1 MLDRRIA
8 KTIRG
13 ARNDKMLA
21 KELDF
26 QQRIKAHLEEG
37 KLAKTIEVTDED
49 EQAWIEEYN
58 LLTWK
63 PVIFA
68 ANVGEEDIA
77 DDGASNENVQ
87 KVKEY
92 AKDFDAEVF
101 VVCAQIEQE
110 LAELDDEPIERMIVS
125 RTVEKYFSE
134 ELTVVSAANGREAV
148 EQFFAGDCQIAL
160 LDIEMPG
167 MNGLEAA
174 EQIRKRDKNCSII
187 FLTAFDEFNYAKRAI
202 AVRAMEYLLKPVE
215 DQELVAVLEEAVRI
229 AEEQETDRE
238 AGEKKSAEQI
248 SAERDC
254 HEDTADTERSRI
266 RLQAVAGNIQ
276 AFIEHNYMDDI
287 SLQTVAEAMNYSDAY
302 FCKIFK
308 QCFDKNFI
316 VYLSEYRVARAKE
329 LLGDVLIN
337 VKDVSQKVGY
347 RDSNYFAKVFKR
359 IAGVT
364 PTEYRMQVL
373 KEAGER

>member
-1 MLDRRIA
+1 MKRVLIA
-8 KTIRG
+8 
-13 ARNDKMLA
+13 
-21 KELDF
+21 
-26 QQRIKAHLEEG
+26 
-37 KLAKTIEVTDED
+37 
-49 EQAWIEEYN
+49 
-58 LLTWK
+58 
-63 PVIFA
+63 
-68 ANVGEEDIA
+68 
-77 DDGASNENVQ
+77 
-87 KVKEY
+87 
-92 AKDFDAEVF
+92 
-101 VVCAQIEQE
+101 
-110 LAELDDEPIERMIVS
+110 DDEPIERMIVS

-187 FLTAFDEFNYAKRAI
+187 FLTAFDEFNYARRAI

-329 LLGDVLIN
+329 LIFTGGVIDANEADRIGLVNRVVPHDDLMDTCRSLAKTIAQNAGYA
-337 VKDVSQKVGY
+337 VSL
-347 RDSNYFAKVFKR
+347 A
-359 IAGVT
+359 
-364 PTEYRMQVL
+364 
-373 KEAGER
+373 KEAINASGDTDLKNGLRREADLLGLAFATHDKQEGMTAFLERRKPEFTDF

>member
-1 MLDRRIA
+1 MKRVLIA
-8 KTIRG
+8 
-13 ARNDKMLA
+13 
-21 KELDF
+21 
-26 QQRIKAHLEEG
+26 
-37 KLAKTIEVTDED
+37 
-49 EQAWIEEYN
+49 
-58 LLTWK
+58 
-63 PVIFA
+63 
-68 ANVGEEDIA
+68 
-77 DDGASNENVQ
+77 
-87 KVKEY
+87 
-92 AKDFDAEVF
+92 
-101 VVCAQIEQE
+101 
-110 LAELDDEPIERMIVS
+110 DDEPIERMIVS

-359 IAGVT
+359 IVLHLVDLIQALDIVRRIFPHRKHGVPLLAIDFIT
-364 PTEYRMQVL
+364 ALDRPGLCVALLSNLRIAERKLFHRSSGSFYRNIQTFSLLAIALYVCL
-373 KEAGER
+373 KLDTLFLERLCQFAHRCVIL

>member
-1 MLDRRIA
+1 M
-8 KTIRG
+8 
-13 ARNDKMLA
+13 
-21 KELDF
+21 
-26 QQRIKAHLEEG
+26 
-37 KLAKTIEVTDED
+37 
-49 EQAWIEEYN
+49 
-58 LLTWK
+58 
-63 PVIFA
+63 
-68 ANVGEEDIA
+68 
-77 DDGASNENVQ
+77 
-87 KVKEY
+87 
-92 AKDFDAEVF
+92 
-101 VVCAQIEQE
+101 
-110 LAELDDEPIERMIVS
+110 
-125 RTVEKYFSE
+125 
-134 ELTVVSAANGREAV
+134 

-187 FLTAFDEFNYAKRAI
+187 FLTAFDEFNYARRAI
-202 AVRAMEYLLKPVE
+202 VVRAMEYLLKPVE

-238 AGEKKSAEQI
+238 AGDKKSAEQI

-373 KEAGER
+373 KERESDETDMRGGGCGRNDDTAHTVRLEKSHVSLQDRGGTGICVFLCGKSAGGLYRRPWVPSILQNSWRSGQTAESGFWCSRSECSGRRIKSSNRCSTAVLILRGFRWHSLQNIFRA